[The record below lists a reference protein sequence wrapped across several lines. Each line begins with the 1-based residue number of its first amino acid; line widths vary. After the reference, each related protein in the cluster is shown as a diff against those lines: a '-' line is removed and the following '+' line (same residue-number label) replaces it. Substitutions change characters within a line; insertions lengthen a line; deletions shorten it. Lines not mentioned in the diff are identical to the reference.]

1 MCEYS
6 GRLVA
11 WLDRESQDEEAT
23 NVEWHVRQCAE
34 CREAVQAYEE
44 VSGAFLACYE
54 ATIVPQPRRRRYIW
68 TGSGVAV
75 AAAIVA
81 VLFFVQ
87 PPAQKL
93 SIHPPEPPAPVIS
106 VRASMRAS
114 IRPSLRASVPAPAHA
129 PHRAVPAP
137 RHREWMVEQ
146 PVLQVALPADA
157 LFPPGAV
164 PPGFSFIAEVRPS
177 E

>member
-11 WLDRESQDEEAT
+11 WLDGELPDEAAT
-23 NVEWHVRQCAE
+23 NVKWHLRQCAE
-34 CREAVQAYEE
+34 CRAAVHAYEE
-44 VSGAFLACYE
+44 VSGAFLACYK
-54 ATIVPQPRRRRYIW
+54 AAIMPQPRRHPHIW
-68 TGSGVAV
+68 LGSGVAV

-106 VRASMRAS
+106 MRAS
-114 IRPSLRASVPAPAHA
+114 VRESLRASLPAPVHA
-129 PHRAVPAP
+129 RHRSVPAP
-137 RHREWMVEQ
+137 RHRQWMVEQ
-146 PVLQVALPADA
+146 PVLQVALPAEA